1 MDIDE
6 LSKDLKE
13 ICIWQD
19 QILNEMSDI
28 KVDVEEL
35 KWFSR
40 YYTGK

>member
-1 MDIDE
+1 MNYQ
-6 LSKDLKE
+6 KDFKE

-19 QILNEMSDI
+19 QILNEMNDI

-40 YYTGK
+40 YYSDK